1 MHSYIHPASTVIATL
16 SLHDALP
23 ISLRPVHSIV
33 PGSDLE
39 ESISPN
45 LAGFLGHGP
54 VRIGNAAGLQHQH
67 DVYGSVVLATTQM
80 FVDERLPRMGDEA
93 LFRRLEPLGD
103 QAVRLPLTPD
113 AGIWEYRGRRRAYTY
128 SA

>member
-67 DVYGSVVLATTQM
+67 DVYGSVVLATTRSEEHTSELQSPYDL
-80 FVDERLPRMGDEA
+80 VCRL
-93 LFRRLEPLGD
+93 LLE
-103 QAVRLPLTPD
+103 TKK
-113 AGIWEYRGRRRAYTY
+113 
-128 SA
+128 